1 MSPWAINYPNTNPAG
16 YLQQVAVQFDCP
28 TDDSQAM
35 VDCLKTVDA
44 ETLDAATFECTV
56 RQKGVAGL
64 AHCMTI
70 ELHSV
75 L

>member
-1 MSPWAINYPNTNPAG
+1 MR
-16 YLQQVAVQFDCP
+16 
-28 TDDSQAM
+28 
-35 VDCLKTVDA
+35 TVDA

-70 ELHSV
+70 ELPSV

>member
-16 YLQQVAVQFDCP
+16 YLQQVAAQFDCP

-35 VDCLKTVDA
+35 VDCLRTVDA

-56 RQKGVAGL
+56 NSGQGEGFAGS
-64 AHCMTI
+64 ADNMRDN
-70 ELHSV
+70 
-75 L
+75 